1 MEQQKVSGIADWP
14 LPETVTQVKSFLGFC
29 NYYQRFI
36 AHYAE
41 LCVPLNDLTRK
52 TIPWNWTLKHQEACE
67 KLKAAFLAYPVVLI
81 PDYTKPFI
89 IEADASLFATGAVLL
104 QVDTNGEE
112 HPCGYLSKSLN
123 SAEWNYQVYDRE
135 LYTII
140 QALREWRHYVQGSSF
155 QVLIRTDHVNLTY
168 YHSPQQLTQ

>member
-1 MEQQKVSGIADWP
+1 M
-14 LPETVTQVKSFLGFC
+14 
-29 NYYQRFI
+29 
-36 AHYAE
+36 
-41 LCVPLNDLTRK
+41 
-52 TIPWNWTLKHQEACE
+52 
-67 KLKAAFLAYPVVLI
+67 KAAFLAYPVLLI
-81 PDYTKPFI
+81 PDYTKPLI

-112 HPCGYLSKSLN
+112 HPCGYLSRSLN
-123 SAEWNYQVYDRE
+123 PAEQNYQVYDRE
-135 LYTII
+135 LYAII